1 MGLRFSQLFFL
12 ALSMEGS
19 LFMRDSEGPGFH
31 LVVRIIGALAVFF
44 ALDAAIF
51 RSSLYSQ
58 ILSPESIVGTA
69 AYYLRYER
77 QREPSHR
84 KDVLVIGD
92 SQVGEGFW
100 AGLAN
105 SNSPQ
110 SDLYFVQGGIPGATL
125 RVLYFY
131 QKILDPNR
139 DRYKAIVICLP
150 TYRKKSS
157 TEAEHLNDRMLD
169 ADFLLPVVGARE
181 YLDFSSTYTTEEK
194 RLEVASKVLVH
205 GMSYKLD
212 FQNLVFHPFMRMR
225 LVAWRR
231 WIKDRVALDYA
242 GRDESMV
249 GLRYDSRTGAIQFP
263 DRLSEGERALVTDY
277 LLHPGAVDAD
287 HYDEYSRQWIERFI
301 ERYRGTQTTLVF
313 VRLPGEV
320 LPQADEIRR
329 NGPFASYMPLLR
341 NSPGIRV
348 IEEDAFYPLEDPRYF
363 FDTLHMNREGRR
375 LFTIQLSERLAKTL

>member
-1 MGLRFSQLFFL
+1 
-12 ALSMEGS
+12 
-19 LFMRDSEGPGFH
+19 MRDSNRQGLQ
-31 LVVRIIGALAVFF
+31 LVLRIVGALALFF
-44 ALDAAIF
+44 ALDAAVF

-69 AYYLRYER
+69 SWYLRYER
-77 QREPSHR
+77 QREPSRR

-105 SNSPQ
+105 KSTPK

-139 DRYKAIVICLP
+139 DRYRAIVICLP

-169 ADFLLPVVGARE
+169 ADFLLPVLRSPE
-181 YLDFSSTYTTEEK
+181 YLDFSRTYTGAR
-194 RLEVASKVLVH
+194 RLEVGSKVLVQ
-205 GMSYKLD
+205 GLSYKLD
-212 FQNLVFHPFMRMR
+212 FQNLVFHPFARMR

-242 GRDESMV
+242 GRDESML
-249 GLRYDSRTGAIQFP
+249 GLRYDSRTGDIQFP
-263 DRLSEGERALVTDY
+263 ERLNEVERAQVRDY
-277 LLHPGAVDAD
+277 LTQPGTVDAD
-287 HYDEYSRQWIERFI
+287 HFDEYSRQWIEKFLDL
-301 ERYRGTQTTLVF
+301 YRGSQTTLVF
-313 VRLPGEV
+313 VRFPSEV
-320 LPQADEIRR
+320 LPQADSIRR
-329 NGPFASYMPLLR
+329 NGPSASYMSLLR
-341 NSPGIRV
+341 NTPGVQV
-348 IEEDAFYPLEDPRYF
+348 IDEEAFYDLEDPRYF
-363 FDTLHMNREGRR
+363 FDTLHMNAEGRR
-375 LFTIQLSERLAKTL
+375 LFSIRLSDRLAKTL